1 MHTSLHANL
10 VDNTDAQQAAD
21 IIKACVHC
29 GFCNATCPT
38 YLELG
43 DERDGPRGRIYL
55 IKQFLEE
62 GSATANTVSH
72 LDSCLTCRACETT
85 CPSGVEYGNLVDLGR
100 HMIEEEVPRP
110 FAQRAQRWAL
120 LKILPFKKRFG
131 LLLSVGQFFKPVLP
145 QQLAK
150 IIPVKQSPQAWPN
163 NKHLRTMLVL
173 EGCAQAAATPNTNSA
188 TARVLDRLGITL
200 IGSVG
205 GGCCGAAS
213 YHLSAHEQA
222 KDFARRNIDAWWPG
236 IERGAEAIVLTA
248 SGCGT
253 LVKDYGSLL
262 KDDAEYAQKAA
273 KVGAL
278 AKDISEIL
286 VQENIAGIQTSK
298 SEQKVAAHCPCSL
311 QHGQQTPSAMASVLA
326 SLGVNAARTKDD
338 HLCCGSAGSYSLLQ
352 PAMSSKLL
360 ANKINALSLDNPDQI
375 VTANVGCQMHLASE
389 ASVPVKH
396 WVELVEQLTSP

>member
-150 IIPVKQSPQAWPN
+150 IIPVKQSPQACGIRRLKQDIHLHSAVNVPN
-163 NKHLRTMLVL
+163 F
-173 EGCAQAAATPNTNSA
+173 Q
-188 TARVLDRLGITL
+188 
-200 IGSVG
+200 
-205 GGCCGAAS
+205 
-213 YHLSAHEQA
+213 
-222 KDFARRNIDAWWPG
+222 
-236 IERGAEAIVLTA
+236 
-248 SGCGT
+248 
-253 LVKDYGSLL
+253 
-262 KDDAEYAQKAA
+262 
-273 KVGAL
+273 
-278 AKDISEIL
+278 
-286 VQENIAGIQTSK
+286 
-298 SEQKVAAHCPCSL
+298 
-311 QHGQQTPSAMASVLA
+311 
-326 SLGVNAARTKDD
+326 
-338 HLCCGSAGSYSLLQ
+338 
-352 PAMSSKLL
+352 
-360 ANKINALSLDNPDQI
+360 
-375 VTANVGCQMHLASE
+375 
-389 ASVPVKH
+389 
-396 WVELVEQLTSP
+396 